1 MPYKVCKVDPEP
13 KAPKKKIACSK
24 KLTTLTLVFGFIIAQ
39 ECIYLMYLCIVNGYT
54 AAAAWLTAAIGL
66 AEVVIGLG
74 LNSYLGLSKAENTTG
89 GITMEIYK
97 AQNSAVQEV
106 TESAESPAI

>member
-1 MPYKVCKVDPEP
+1 MPYKVYKVE
-13 KAPKKKIACSK
+13 KPKKEKIAWSK
-24 KLTTLTLVFGFIIAQ
+24 KLTTLVLIFGFIIAQ
-39 ECIYLMYLCIVNGYT
+39 ECIYLMYLCIVNGYN

-89 GITMEIYK
+89 GITMELLK
-97 AQNSAVQEV
+97 AKNAAVEDTGSV
-106 TESAESPAI
+106 ESPAI